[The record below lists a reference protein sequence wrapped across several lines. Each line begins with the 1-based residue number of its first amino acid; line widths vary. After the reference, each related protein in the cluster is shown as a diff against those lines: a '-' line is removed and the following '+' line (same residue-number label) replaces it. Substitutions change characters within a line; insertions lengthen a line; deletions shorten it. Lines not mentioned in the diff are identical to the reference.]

1 MDLYKLVKSKIYKT
15 FQIVLLY
22 IAIIGIGILLYN
34 VYPSIPTEDD
44 IVDVISYC
52 LVAIIVGIVGWVITE
67 VIRRLVSS
75 IYEGW
80 VNETKWVI

>member
-44 IVDVISYC
+44 IVDIISYS
-52 LVAIIVGIVGWVITE
+52 LIAIIVGIVGWVITE

-75 IYEGW
+75 IYEG
-80 VNETKWVI
+80 

>member
-22 IAIIGIGILLYN
+22 IVIIGIGILLYN
-34 VYPSIPTEDD
+34 IYPSIPTEDD
-44 IVDVISYC
+44 IVDIISYS
-52 LVAIIVGIVGWVITE
+52 LIAIIVGIIGWAVME

-75 IYEGW
+75 IYEG
-80 VNETKWVI
+80 

>member
-22 IAIIGIGILLYN
+22 IAIIGVGILLYH

-44 IVDVISYC
+44 IVDIISYS
-52 LVAIIVGIVGWVITE
+52 LIAIIVGIIGWVVTE

-75 IYEGW
+75 IYEG
-80 VNETKWVI
+80 

>member
-1 MDLYKLVKSKIYKT
+1 MDLYKIVKSKIYKT

-22 IAIIGIGILLYN
+22 IVIIGIGILLYN

-44 IVDVISYC
+44 IVDIISYS
-52 LVAIIVGIVGWVITE
+52 LIAIIVGIIGWIVTE

-75 IYEGW
+75 IHEG
-80 VNETKWVI
+80 

>member
-22 IAIIGIGILLYN
+22 IAIIGVGILLYN

-44 IVDVISYC
+44 IVDIISYS
-52 LVAIIVGIVGWVITE
+52 LIAIIVGIIGWIVTE
-67 VIRRLVSS
+67 VLRRLVSS
-75 IYEGW
+75 IYEG
-80 VNETKWVI
+80 

>member
-44 IVDVISYC
+44 IVDIISYS
-52 LVAIIVGIVGWVITE
+52 LIAIIVGIIGWIVTE

>member
-22 IAIIGIGILLYN
+22 ITIIGIGILLYN

-44 IVDVISYC
+44 IVDIISYS
-52 LVAIIVGIVGWVITE
+52 LIAIIVGIIGWAVME

-75 IYEGW
+75 IYEG
-80 VNETKWVI
+80 

>member
-1 MDLYKLVKSKIYKT
+1 MDLYKLVKSKIYKM

-44 IVDVISYC
+44 IVDIISYS
-52 LVAIIVGIVGWVITE
+52 LIAIIVGIIGWVVTE

-75 IYEGW
+75 IYEG
-80 VNETKWVI
+80 

>member
-22 IAIIGIGILLYN
+22 IAIIGVGILLYN

-44 IVDVISYC
+44 IVDIISYS
-52 LVAIIVGIVGWVITE
+52 LIAIIVGIIGWVITE
-67 VIRRLVSS
+67 VIRRSVSS
-75 IYEGW
+75 IYEG
-80 VNETKWVI
+80 

>member
-34 VYPSIPTEDD
+34 VYLSIPTEDD
-44 IVDVISYC
+44 IVDIISYS
-52 LVAIIVGIVGWVITE
+52 LIAIIVGIIGWVVTE

-75 IYEGW
+75 IYEG
-80 VNETKWVI
+80 

>member
-44 IVDVISYC
+44 IVDIISYS
-52 LVAIIVGIVGWVITE
+52 LIAIIVGIIGWVITE

-75 IYEGW
+75 IYEG
-80 VNETKWVI
+80 

>member
-44 IVDVISYC
+44 IVDIISYS
-52 LVAIIVGIVGWVITE
+52 LIAIIVGIIGWVVTE
-67 VIRRLVSS
+67 VIRRSVSS
-75 IYEGW
+75 IYEG
-80 VNETKWVI
+80 

>member
-22 IAIIGIGILLYN
+22 ITIIGIGILLYN
-34 VYPSIPTEDD
+34 VYPSIPTDDD

-75 IYEGW
+75 IYEG
-80 VNETKWVI
+80 

>member
-22 IAIIGIGILLYN
+22 IAIIGICILLYN

-44 IVDVISYC
+44 IVDIISYS
-52 LVAIIVGIVGWVITE
+52 LIAIIVGIIGWVITE

-75 IYEGW
+75 IYEG
-80 VNETKWVI
+80 

>member
-1 MDLYKLVKSKIYKT
+1 MDIYKIVKSKIYKT

-22 IAIIGIGILLYN
+22 IAIIGVGILLYH

-44 IVDVISYC
+44 IVDIISYA
-52 LVAIIVGIVGWVITE
+52 LIAIIVGIIGWVITE

-75 IYEGW
+75 IYEG
-80 VNETKWVI
+80 

>member
-44 IVDVISYC
+44 IVYIISYS
-52 LVAIIVGIVGWVITE
+52 LIAIIVGIIGWVITE

-75 IYEGW
+75 IYEG
-80 VNETKWVI
+80 

>member
-22 IAIIGIGILLYN
+22 IVIIGIGILLYN

-44 IVDVISYC
+44 IVDIISYS
-52 LVAIIVGIVGWVITE
+52 LIAIIVGIIGWIVTE

-75 IYEGW
+75 IYEG
-80 VNETKWVI
+80 

>member
-1 MDLYKLVKSKIYKT
+1 MDLYKIVKSKIYKT

-44 IVDVISYC
+44 IVDIISYS
-52 LVAIIVGIVGWVITE
+52 LIAIIVGIIGWIVTE
-67 VIRRLVSS
+67 VIRCLVSS
-75 IYEGW
+75 IYEG
-80 VNETKWVI
+80 

>member
-44 IVDVISYC
+44 IVDIISYS
-52 LVAIIVGIVGWVITE
+52 LIAIIVGIIGWVVTE
-67 VIRRLVSS
+67 VMRRLVSS
-75 IYEGW
+75 IYEG
-80 VNETKWVI
+80 

>member
-22 IAIIGIGILLYN
+22 IAIIGIGILFYN
-34 VYPSIPTEDD
+34 VYPSIPTDDD

-75 IYEGW
+75 IYEG
-80 VNETKWVI
+80 

>member
-22 IAIIGIGILLYN
+22 IAIIGVGILLYH
-34 VYPSIPTEDD
+34 VYPSIPTADD
-44 IVDVISYC
+44 IVDIISYC
-52 LVAIIVGIVGWVITE
+52 LVAIIVGIIGWVVTE

-75 IYEGW
+75 IYEG
-80 VNETKWVI
+80 

>member
-44 IVDVISYC
+44 IVDIISYS
-52 LVAIIVGIVGWVITE
+52 LIAIIVGIIGWVITE
-67 VIRRLVSS
+67 VIRRSVSS
-75 IYEGW
+75 IYEG
-80 VNETKWVI
+80 

>member
-22 IAIIGIGILLYN
+22 IAIIGVGILLYH

-44 IVDVISYC
+44 IVDIISYC
-52 LVAIIVGIVGWVITE
+52 LVAIIVGIVGWVIMQ

-75 IYEGW
+75 IDDG
-80 VNETKWVI
+80 

>member
-15 FQIVLLY
+15 FHIVLLY

-44 IVDVISYC
+44 IIDVISYC

-75 IYEGW
+75 IYEG
-80 VNETKWVI
+80 

>member
-22 IAIIGIGILLYN
+22 IAIIGIGILLYH

-44 IVDVISYC
+44 IVDIISYS
-52 LVAIIVGIVGWVITE
+52 LIAIIVGIIGWIVAE

-75 IYEGW
+75 IYEG
-80 VNETKWVI
+80 

>member
-15 FQIVLLY
+15 FQIVFLY

-52 LVAIIVGIVGWVITE
+52 LVAIIVGIIGWVVTE

-75 IYEGW
+75 IYEG
-80 VNETKWVI
+80 

>member
-1 MDLYKLVKSKIYKT
+1 MDIYKLVKSKIYKT

-22 IAIIGIGILLYN
+22 IVIIGIGILLYN

-44 IVDVISYC
+44 IVDIISYS
-52 LVAIIVGIVGWVITE
+52 LIAIIVGIIGWVVTE

-75 IYEGW
+75 IYEG
-80 VNETKWVI
+80 

>member
-1 MDLYKLVKSKIYKT
+1 MDLYKIVKSKTYKM
-15 FQIVLLY
+15 FQMLLLY

-44 IVDVISYC
+44 IVDIISYS
-52 LVAIIVGIVGWVITE
+52 LIAIIVGIIGWIVTE

-75 IYEGW
+75 IYEG
-80 VNETKWVI
+80 

>member
-22 IAIIGIGILLYN
+22 ITIIGIGILLYN

-44 IVDVISYC
+44 IVDIISYS
-52 LVAIIVGIVGWVITE
+52 LIAIIIGIIGWVVTE

-75 IYEGW
+75 IYEG
-80 VNETKWVI
+80 

>member
-22 IAIIGIGILLYN
+22 IAIIGIGILFYN
-34 VYPSIPTEDD
+34 VYPSIPTDDD

-52 LVAIIVGIVGWVITE
+52 LVAIIVGIVGWIITE

-75 IYEGW
+75 IYEG
-80 VNETKWVI
+80 